1 MSKPTRKE
9 LARRIAAVE
18 QRLDQVEA
26 ADRRRAAPPAP
37 ARPPREVTRRPW
49 PLRWWDQLTGLWGCS
64 WVVAVVVAAP
74 VVAAGRWWL

>member
-9 LARRIAAVE
+9 LAQRLAAVE

-26 ADRRRAAPPAP
+26 LPDDLWRT
-37 ARPPREVTRRPW
+37 RPPRPVVARRPW

-64 WVVAVVVAAP
+64 WVLLVAVAVPVA
-74 VVAAGRWWL
+74 AAGRWWL